1 MELSFVPWHL
11 LSMATFGLTDLFYAS
26 AYITATRCEF
36 YAAVLVFLPCYK
48 IPLKISTCQAAP
60 TL

>member
-26 AYITATRCEF
+26 AYITATRCR
-36 YAAVLVFLPCYK
+36 VLRRR
-48 IPLKISTCQAAP
+48 ARR
-60 TL
+60 